1 MNIANIINEL
11 QSLDAVSRD
20 REKVYRRIILAKILT
35 DAGLYFSE
43 VGRIMNKNHA
53 TVIYYRKQF
62 ENLILYQ
69 DFKRLYESINN

>member
-11 QSLDAVSRD
+11 RSLDAVSRD

-53 TVIYYRKQF
+53 TVIYYKKQF
-62 ENLILYQ
+62 ENLMKYR
-69 DFKRLYESINN
+69 DFKLLYNEIN